1 MHTTKNFQF
10 ARAFIKAAAAI
21 SILTVS
27 AFPSAAQSA
36 IAVDRRSPYG
46 ALIVADAHTYRHC
59 HNLSKRTY
67 CHKADRL
74 PQNWPPNTDTP
85 HRQDVESDIRK
96 DCVTDSRGCASNF
109 RYGKG

>member
-1 MHTTKNFQF
+1 MMYTTKILSSASIRSAVATSMF
-10 ARAFIKAAAAI
+10 A
-21 SILTVS
+21 SSVL
-27 AFPSAAQSA
+27 PSAAQSA
-36 IAVDRRSPYG
+36 MTAESPIAYG
-46 ALIVADAHTYRHC
+46 MFVVADAHSYRHC

-85 HRQDVESDIRK
+85 HRSGTESDNSR
-96 DCVTDSRGCASNF
+96 DCVTGSRDCASSS

>member
-1 MHTTKNFQF
+1 MNTTNNLQF
-10 ARAFIKAAAAI
+10 ARFIIKAAAAI

-27 AFPSAAQSA
+27 TSPPAAQN
-36 IAVDRRSPYG
+36 AVTIDRTSPYG
-46 ALIVADAHTYRHC
+46 GLVVADAHSYRHC

-85 HRQDVESDIRK
+85 HRQDSESDIRK
-96 DCVTDSRGCASNF
+96 DCVSGSRGCGSDF